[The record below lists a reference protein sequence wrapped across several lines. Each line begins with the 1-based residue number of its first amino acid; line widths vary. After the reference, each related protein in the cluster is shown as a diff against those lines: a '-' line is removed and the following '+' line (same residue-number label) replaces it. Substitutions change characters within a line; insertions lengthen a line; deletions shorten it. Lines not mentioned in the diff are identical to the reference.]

1 MAEINFNNLYNQLE
15 PMDKRFYDQQF
26 SKYYVPGQENLR
38 LSGQENYDQMKAV
51 YDAQQKVPKKSFFDF
66 FNFGEASAAEK
77 PQVPNL
83 TYRDITPTFDLAT
96 GITNTKAATPFINT
110 ADILNQYNV
119 PNLQNRDLVDQII
132 KQNQMKTNLSN
143 INAANTADTAPFF
156 FPTDRRIV
164 PLKKPTRG
172 IVDSTIASNLLY
184 DDLPPLRGID
194 TSYGVANEPDVE
206 QVESLGS
213 SEPSGIAKLL
223 QFINP
228 FKGLDALKSLSRR
241 IQQSDFGQSKTL
253 MDYLDARK
261 YGGRQER
268 DDAAARNMAQAR
280 GIQKKID
287 RGEFNRDTS
296 GITDRGRTQES
307 RAAATRSRDLTG
319 GPGKDYGPFSK
330 KK

>member
-1 MAEINFNNLYNQLE
+1 MATFDE
-15 PMDKRFYDQQF
+15 
-26 SKYYVPGQENLR
+26 LR
-38 LSGQENYDQMKAV
+38 LQQLLRPFENQSGIIGTNQANTMMNNI
-51 YDAQQKVPKKSFFDF
+51 P
-66 FNFGEASAAEK
+66 FN
-77 PQVPNL
+77 
-83 TYRDITPTFDLAT
+83 TT
-96 GITNTKAATPFINT
+96 
-110 ADILNQYNV
+110 DILNQYNV
-119 PNLQNRDLVDQII
+119 PNLQNRDLVDFII

-241 IQQSDFGQSKTL
+241 IQQSDFAQSKTL
-253 MDYLDARK
+253 ADYLDARK

-268 DDAAARNMAQAR
+268 EDARARTMAQAR

-287 RGEFNRDTS
+287 RGEYGTRDRS
-296 GITDRGRTQES
+296 IDRGRGQIG
-307 RAAATRSRDLTG
+307 TRSS
-319 GPGKDYGPFSK
+319 KSSKSSSK
-330 KK
+330 KSNSYSQAARDRKR